1 MEVDKKKQMVNFVVD
16 KSIELGKDLYQ
27 IIAIAYAQLAYGSTD
42 SEGSEF
48 HQAIIQ
54 RCHELLD
61 LQDARTIPTESPVVA
76 YLSEAEINKMNQDEY
91 DYLFGDFTP
100 TDNIDL

>member
-1 MEVDKKKQMVNFVVD
+1 MEVDKQKQMVNFIVD
-16 KSIELGKDLYQ
+16 KSIELGKDLNQ
-27 IIAIAYAQLAYGSTD
+27 IVAIAFKELAYGSTD
-42 SEGSEF
+42 SEAAEF
-48 HQAIIQ
+48 HQAIVK

-61 LQDARTIPTESPVVA
+61 LQNARTIPTESPVVA
-76 YLSEAEINKMNQDEY
+76 YLSEAEISRMNQDEY